1 MNDTN
6 KTPRK
11 LTSDEFHR
19 LTWNLQKRRSI
30 LEHKIDDRKKSMAS
44 QSSSLKEYH
53 ECQIRHLKED
63 IAELTMLIDTLQD
76 NRRALYDLP
85 KSDA

>member
-1 MNDTN
+1 MNDN

-11 LTSDEFHR
+11 LTSSEFH
-19 LTWNLQKRRSI
+19 LLKWNLQKSRSV
-30 LEHKIDDRKKSMAS
+30 LEYKLSTRKESMAS

-53 ECQIRHLKED
+53 ECQIRHLKAD

-76 NRRALYDLP
+76 NRRALYEL
-85 KSDA
+85 DAQ